1 MIKSGQAYH
10 AAITGDA
17 RRVLLRAVIDII
29 SPDIVFQAG
38 GTSGQIPWSNLE
50 QIHDKVFDNP
60 TKYATLER
68 DRWALDGTWDLLPD
82 DPTQTVGQMG
92 YIGNVLSGADG
103 TFATPPWVELRF
115 SGVSVLQACSV
126 YFPGNA
132 YDGVPEDFTVEVKQ
146 GGTAYHTQTY
156 TGNTASSVS
165 LEGFTVNNPDALR
178 VTVTKWSRPSRRMR
192 VVEIVPGVYENW
204 DGGMIAEF
212 SVKQQ
217 GNVAATALPYG
228 TCTLKIDNLS
238 RRFEPR
244 SKNGIF
250 QSIEERQG
258 IDVSLGVR
266 LADGTDEY
274 KRLGIFYQYSGGWKT
289 GDNGLTMQWTL
300 VDIIGLLA
308 NREFLAPATLPTT
321 LGGWIGALAAQLGVN
336 FKSRWHVDPNYTA
349 LPVTVRVAEDLQGKK
364 CGDILR
370 WVCQATGT
378 WPRSDAST
386 GDLTAEPLWSEGNK
400 VTLDNLNSYPTMKAN
415 GDVAALIFT
424 LNDGADTKYI
434 VSGNA
439 TSSSETVSID
449 NPFIKTEAQALA
461 AARLIL
467 STYGGNVLDLTGRGD
482 PSSEIGD
489 VETVWL
495 DESQATTARLTMQ
508 TFQFSGGVMQGC
520 QSQLLQAD
528 GSFLFTERTVITQ
541 PGTWK
546 APAGKRKLYIICV
559 GHGGDGTP
567 GTNGTWDEAG
577 ADGVDGSGGL
587 VWAGTIN
594 INEQQAFAVTIGQ
607 ETTFG
612 VYSSANGK
620 RYDNGY
626 TDVRSGSSYGRSGV
640 KAPKPGSG
648 DGGIRGIGGVK
659 GNKHKETT
667 RERVTDENGNQYW
680 EYVEVTVIDNYPG
693 KASPPSTGVPGCV
706 VVYWDK

>member
-10 AAITGDA
+10 AAITRDA

-29 SPDIVFQAG
+29 SPDIVFGAG
-38 GTSGQIPWSNLE
+38 ETSGQIPWSKPE
-50 QIHDKVFDNP
+50 QLHDKVFGNP
-60 TKYATLER
+60 AKYATLER

-82 DPTQTVGQMG
+82 DPTQTAGQMG
-92 YIGNVLSGADG
+92 YIGSVLSGADG
-103 TFATPPWVELRF
+103 TFSTPPWVELQF
-115 SGVSVLQACSV
+115 SSVSVLQACSV
-126 YFPGNA
+126 YFPGND
-132 YDGVPEDFTVEVKQ
+132 YDGLPEDFTVEVKQ
-146 GGTAYHTQTY
+146 GGTAYHTRTY

-165 LEGFTVNNPDALR
+165 LEGFTVNNPDAIR

-192 VVEIVPGVYENW
+192 VVEIVPGVYEEW

-212 SVKQQ
+212 NVKQQ
-217 GNVAATALPYG
+217 GNIAATALPYG

-289 GDNGLTMQWTL
+289 GDNGLTMQWNL

-336 FKSRWHVDPNYTA
+336 FQDRWHVDPNYTA
-349 LPVTVRVAEDLQGKK
+349 LPVTVRTADDLQGKS

-378 WPRSDAST
+378 WPRADAST

-400 VTLDNLNSYPTMKAN
+400 VTLDNLNGYPVMKAN

-424 LNDGADTKYI
+424 LNNGSGTKYI

-449 NPFIKTEAQALA
+449 NPFIKTQAQALA

-467 STYGGNVLDLTGRGD
+467 STYGGNVLALTGRGD

-508 TFQFSGGVMQGC
+508 TFQFSDGVMQGC

-528 GSFLFTERTVITQ
+528 GSFLYQGREVITT

-546 APAGKRKLYIICV
+546 APAGKNSLRVILV
-559 GHGGDGTP
+559 GKGGDGTR
-567 GTNGTWDEAG
+567 GQDGTWDAAG
-577 ADGVDGSGGL
+577 ADGVDGLGGL

-594 INEQQAFAVTIGQ
+594 INDGQ
-607 ETTFG
+607 EFPVTFGEDTTFG
-612 VYSSANGK
+612 AYSSANGK
-620 RYDNGY
+620 RYENGY
-626 TDVRSGSSYGRSGV
+626 TDVASGDSFARTGV
-640 KAPKPGSG
+640 AKPRAGTG
-648 DGGIRGIGGVK
+648 DGGAKGTGGTQGRRKKVKWTDESGASHSYWKIYSYPGIGADGAM
-659 GNKHKETT
+659 G
-667 RERVTDENGNQYW
+667 
-680 EYVEVTVIDNYPG
+680 
-693 KASPPSTGVPGCV
+693 ASGCA
-706 VVYWDK
+706 VVYYDK

>member
-29 SPDIVFQAG
+29 SPDIVFGAG
-38 GTSGQIPWSNLE
+38 ETSGQIPWSKPE
-50 QIHDKVFDNP
+50 QLHDKVFDNP

-103 TFATPPWVELRF
+103 TFSTPPWVELQF

-126 YFPGNA
+126 YFPGND
-132 YDGVPEDFTVEVKQ
+132 YDGLPEDFTVEVKQ
-146 GGTAYHTQTY
+146 GGTAYHTRTY

-165 LEGFTVNNPDALR
+165 LEGFTVNNPDAIR
-178 VTVTKWSRPSRRMR
+178 VTVTKWSRPGRRMR
-192 VVEIVPGVYENW
+192 VVEIVPGVYEGW

-212 SVKQQ
+212 NVKQQ
-217 GNVAATALPYG
+217 GNIAATALPYG

-244 SKNGIF
+244 SKNGLF

-289 GDNGLTMQWTL
+289 GDNGLTMQWNL

-308 NREFLAPATLPTT
+308 NREFLAPSTLPTT

-336 FKSRWHVDPNYTA
+336 FQDRWHVDPNYTA
-349 LPVTVRVAEDLQGKK
+349 LPVTVRTANDIQGKK

-378 WPRSDAST
+378 WPRADAST
-386 GDLTAEPLWSEGNK
+386 GDLTAEPLWSEGNR

-424 LNDGADTKYI
+424 LNNGTGTKYI

-528 GSFLFTERTVITQ
+528 GSFLYQGREVITT

-546 APAGKRKLYIICV
+546 APAGKKSLRVILV
-559 GHGGDGTP
+559 GKGGNGTGGTDGTWEYAGND
-567 GTNGTWDEAG
+567 GT
-577 ADGVDGSGGL
+577 DGLGGL
-587 VWAGTIN
+587 VWTGTIN
-594 INEQQAFAVTIGQ
+594 INDHQAFEVSLGEHTV
-607 ETTFG
+607 FG
-612 VYSSANGK
+612 AYSSANGK
-620 RYDNGY
+620 QYENGY
-626 TDVRSGSSYGRSGV
+626 TDVASGDSFARTGV
-640 KAPKPGSG
+640 KYPRPGTG
-648 DGGIRGIGGVK
+648 DGGAKGLGGVK
-659 GNKHKETT
+659 GE
-667 RERVTDENGNQYW
+667 REKIKWKDESGASHSYW
-680 EYVEVTVIDNYPG
+680 KVYQEPG
-693 KASPPSTGVPGCV
+693 PGQAGTPGALGCV
-706 VVYWDK
+706 VIYYDK

>member
-17 RRVLLRAVIDII
+17 RRVLLRVVIDII
-29 SPDIVFQAG
+29 SPDIVFGAG
-38 GTSGQIPWSNLE
+38 DTSGQIPWSKPE
-50 QIHDKVFDNP
+50 QLHDKVFGNP
-60 TKYATLER
+60 AKYATLER

-82 DPTQTVGQMG
+82 DPAQTVGQMS
-92 YIGNVLSGADG
+92 YIGSVLSGADG
-103 TFATPPWVELRF
+103 TFSAPPWVELQF

-126 YFPGNA
+126 YFPDND
-132 YDGVPEDFTVEVKQ
+132 YDGLPEDFTVEIKQ
-146 GGTAYHTQTY
+146 GGTAYHTRTY
-156 TGNTASSVS
+156 TGNTASFVS
-165 LEGFTVNNPDALR
+165 LEGFTVNNPDAIR
-178 VTVTKWSRPSRRMR
+178 VTVTKWSRPGRRMR
-192 VVEIVPGVYENW
+192 VVEIVPGVYEAW

-212 SVKQQ
+212 NVKQQ
-217 GNVAATALPYG
+217 GNIAATALPYG

-244 SKNGIF
+244 SKNGLF

-289 GDNGLTMQWTL
+289 GDNGLTMQWNL

-336 FKSRWHVDPNYTA
+336 FKDRWHVDPNYTA
-349 LPVTVRVAEDLQGKK
+349 LPVTVRTAEDVQGKK

-378 WPRSDAST
+378 WPRADAST
-386 GDLTAEPLWSEGNK
+386 GDLTAEPLWSEGNR

-424 LNDGADTKYI
+424 LNDGTGTKYI

-528 GSFLFTERTVITQ
+528 GSFLYQGREVITT

-546 APAGKRKLYIICV
+546 APAGKKSLRVILV
-559 GHGGDGTP
+559 GKGGNGTGGTDGTWEYAGND
-567 GTNGTWDEAG
+567 GT
-577 ADGVDGSGGL
+577 DGLGGL
-587 VWAGTIN
+587 VWTGTIN
-594 INEQQAFAVTIGQ
+594 INDHQAFEVSLGEHTV
-607 ETTFG
+607 FG
-612 VYSSANGK
+612 AYSSANGK
-620 RYDNGY
+620 QYENGY
-626 TDVRSGSSYGRSGV
+626 TDVASGDSFARTGV
-640 KAPKPGSG
+640 KYPRPGTG
-648 DGGIRGIGGVK
+648 DGGAKGLGGVK
-659 GNKHKETT
+659 GE
-667 RERVTDENGNQYW
+667 REKIKWKDESGASHSYW
-680 EYVEVTVIDNYPG
+680 KVYQEPG
-693 KASPPSTGVPGCV
+693 PGQAGTPGALGCV
-706 VVYWDK
+706 VIYYDK

>member
-29 SPDIVFQAG
+29 SPDIVFSAG
-38 GTSGQIPWSNLE
+38 ETSGQIPWSKLE
-50 QIHDKVFDNP
+50 QLHDKVFGNP

-82 DPTQTVGQMG
+82 DPAQTVGQMS
-92 YIGNVLSGADG
+92 YIGNVLSGTDG
-103 TFATPPWVELRF
+103 TFATPPWVELQF

-126 YFPGNA
+126 YFPGND
-132 YDGVPEDFTVEVKQ
+132 YDGLPEDFTVEVKQ
-146 GGTAYHTQTY
+146 GGTAYHTRTY

-165 LEGFTVNNPDALR
+165 LEGFTVNNPDAIR
-178 VTVTKWSRPSRRMR
+178 VSVTKWSRPGRRMR
-192 VVEIVPGVYENW
+192 VVEIVPGVYEGW

-212 SVKQQ
+212 NVKQQ
-217 GNVAATALPYG
+217 GNIAATALPYG

-244 SKNGIF
+244 SKNGLF

-289 GDNGLTMQWTL
+289 GDNSLTMQWNL

-336 FKSRWHVDPNYTA
+336 FKDRWHVDPNYTA
-349 LPVTVRVAEDLQGKK
+349 LPVTVRTAEDVQGKK

-378 WPRSDAST
+378 WPRADAST
-386 GDLTAEPLWSEGNK
+386 GDLTAEPLWSDGNR

-415 GDVAALIFT
+415 GDVAALIFA
-424 LNDGADTKYI
+424 LNDGAGTKYI

-449 NPFIKTEAQALA
+449 NPFIKTQAQALA
-461 AARLIL
+461 AAKNIL
-467 STYGGNVLDLTGRGD
+467 ATYGGNVLDLTGRGD

-528 GSFLFTERTVITQ
+528 GSFLYQGREVITT

-546 APAGKRKLYIICV
+546 APAGKKSLRVILV
-559 GHGGDGTP
+559 GKGGNGTGGTDGTWEYAGND
-567 GTNGTWDEAG
+567 GT
-577 ADGVDGSGGL
+577 DGLGGL
-587 VWAGTIN
+587 VWTGTIN
-594 INEQQAFAVTIGQ
+594 INDHQAFEVSLGEHTV
-607 ETTFG
+607 FG
-612 VYSSANGK
+612 AYSSANGK
-620 RYDNGY
+620 QYENGY
-626 TDVRSGSSYGRSGV
+626 TDVASGDSFARTGV
-640 KAPKPGSG
+640 KYPRPGTG
-648 DGGIRGIGGVK
+648 DGGAKGLGGVK
-659 GNKHKETT
+659 GE
-667 RERVTDENGNQYW
+667 REKIKWKDESGASHSYW
-680 EYVEVTVIDNYPG
+680 KVYQEPG
-693 KASPPSTGVPGCV
+693 PGQAGTPGALGCV
-706 VVYWDK
+706 VIYYDK

>member
-29 SPDIVFQAG
+29 SPDIVFGAG
-38 GTSGQIPWSNLE
+38 ETSGQIPWSKPE
-50 QIHDKVFDNP
+50 QLHDKVFDNP

-103 TFATPPWVELRF
+103 TFSTPPWVELQF

-126 YFPGNA
+126 YFPGND
-132 YDGVPEDFTVEVKQ
+132 YDGLPEDFTVEIKQ
-146 GGTAYHTQTY
+146 GGTAYHTRTY
-156 TGNTASSVS
+156 TGNTAPSVS
-165 LEGFTVNNPDALR
+165 LEGFTVNNPDAIR

-192 VVEIVPGVYENW
+192 VVEIVPGVYEGW

-212 SVKQQ
+212 TVKQQ
-217 GNVAATALPYG
+217 SNIAATALPYG

-244 SKNGIF
+244 SKNGLF

-258 IDVSLGVR
+258 IDISLGVR

-289 GDNGLTMQWTL
+289 GDNGLTMQWNL

-308 NREFLAPATLPTT
+308 NREFLAPSTLPTT

-336 FKSRWHVDPNYTA
+336 FQDRWHVDPNYTA
-349 LPVTVRVAEDLQGKK
+349 LPVTVRTADDLQGKK
-364 CGDILR
+364 CGDVLR

-378 WPRSDAST
+378 WPRADAST

-400 VTLDNLNSYPTMKAN
+400 VTLDNLNGYPVMKAN

-424 LNDGADTKYI
+424 LNDGSGTKYI

-449 NPFIKTEAQALA
+449 NPFIKTQAQALA

-467 STYGGNVLDLTGRGD
+467 ATYGGNVLDLTGRGD

-508 TFQFSGGVMQGC
+508 TFQFSNGVMQGC

-528 GSFLFTERTVITQ
+528 GSFLYQGREVITT

-546 APAGKRKLYIICV
+546 APAGKKSLRVILV
-559 GHGGDGTP
+559 GKGGDGTR
-567 GTNGTWDEAG
+567 GADGTWNAAG
-577 ADGVDGSGGL
+577 ADGVDGLGGL
-587 VWAGTIN
+587 VWTGTIN
-594 INEQQAFAVTIGQ
+594 INDHQAFEVSLGEHTV
-607 ETTFG
+607 FG
-612 VYSSANGK
+612 AYSSANGK
-620 RYDNGY
+620 QYENGY
-626 TDVRSGSSYGRSGV
+626 TDVASGDSFARTGV
-640 KAPKPGSG
+640 KYPRPGTG
-648 DGGIRGIGGVK
+648 DGGAKGLGGVK
-659 GNKHKETT
+659 GE
-667 RERVTDENGNQYW
+667 REKIKWKDESGASHSYW
-680 EYVEVTVIDNYPG
+680 KVYQEPG
-693 KASPPSTGVPGCV
+693 PGQAGTPGALGCV
-706 VVYWDK
+706 VIYYDK

>member
-29 SPDIVFQAG
+29 SPDIVFGAG
-38 GTSGQIPWSNLE
+38 ETSGQIPWSKME
-50 QIHDKVFDNP
+50 QLHDKVFGNP

-68 DRWALDGTWDLLPD
+68 NRWALDGTWDLLPD
-82 DPTQTVGQMG
+82 DPTQAVGQMG

-103 TFATPPWVELRF
+103 TFSTPPWVELQF

-126 YFPGNA
+126 YFPGND
-132 YDGVPEDFTVEVKQ
+132 YDGLPEDFTVEVKQ
-146 GGTAYHTQTY
+146 GGTAYHTRTY

-165 LEGFTVNNPDALR
+165 LEGFTVNNPDAIR
-178 VTVTKWSRPSRRMR
+178 VTVAKWSRPSRRMR
-192 VVEIVPGVYENW
+192 VVEIVPGVYEGW

-212 SVKQQ
+212 NVKQQ
-217 GNVAATALPYG
+217 GNIAATALPYG

-244 SKNGIF
+244 SKNGLF

-289 GDNGLTMQWTL
+289 GDNGLTMQWNL

-308 NREFLAPATLPTT
+308 NREFLAPSTLPTT
-321 LGGWIGALAAQLGVN
+321 LGGWIGALTAQLGVN
-336 FKSRWHVDPNYTA
+336 FQDRWHVDPNYTA
-349 LPVTVRVAEDLQGKK
+349 LPVTVRTAEDVQGKK
-364 CGDILR
+364 CGDVLR

-378 WPRSDAST
+378 WPRADAAT
-386 GDLTAEPLWSEGNK
+386 GYLTAEPLWSEGNK

-424 LNDGADTKYI
+424 LNDGAGTKYI

-449 NPFIKTEAQALA
+449 NPFIKVQAQALA

-467 STYGGNVLDLTGRGD
+467 ATYGGNVLDLTGRGD

-508 TFQFSGGVMQGC
+508 TFQFSNGVMQGC

-528 GSFLFTERTVITQ
+528 GSFLYQGREIITT

-546 APAGKRKLYIICV
+546 APAGKKSLRVILV
-559 GHGGDGTP
+559 GKGGDGTR
-567 GTNGTWDEAG
+567 GQDGTWDAAG
-577 ADGVDGSGGL
+577 ADGVDGLGGL

-594 INEQQAFAVTIGQ
+594 INDGQ
-607 ETTFG
+607 EFPVAFGENTTFG
-612 VYSSANGK
+612 AYSSANGK
-620 RYDNGY
+620 RYENGY
-626 TDVRSGSSYGRSGV
+626 TDVASGDSFARTGV
-640 KAPKPGSG
+640 AKPRAGTG
-648 DGGIRGIGGVK
+648 DGGAGGK
-659 GNKHKETT
+659 GGEQGRRQKITWE
-667 RERVTDENGNQYW
+667 DEGGFSHSFWKIYS
-680 EYVEVTVIDNYPG
+680 YPG
-693 KASPPSTGVPGCV
+693 AGADGAMGVSGCA
-706 VVYWDK
+706 VVYYDK

>member
-1 MIKSGQAYH
+1 MIESSQAYK
-10 AAITGDA
+10 AAITGDT
-17 RRVLLRAVIDII
+17 RRMVLRALINII
-29 SPDIVFQAG
+29 SPDIVFGAG
-38 GTSGQIPWSNLE
+38 DTSGQIAWSQLA
-50 QIHDKVFDNP
+50 QLYDKVFGVP
-60 TKYATLER
+60 KKYATLER
-68 DRWALDGTWDLLPD
+68 NRWSLDGTWDIFPD
-82 DPTQTVGQMG
+82 DPADTAGQVG
-92 YIGNVLSGADG
+92 YVGNVLSGEDG
-103 TFATPPWVELRF
+103 TFETPPWVELQF
-115 SGVSVLQACSV
+115 SNVSVLQACSV
-126 YFPGNA
+126 YFPDDA

-146 GGTAYHTQTY
+146 GGTAYYTKTY
-156 TGNTASSVS
+156 TDNTAASVA
-165 LEGFTVNNPDALR
+165 LEGFTVNNPDAIR
-178 VTVTKWSRPSRRMR
+178 VTVTKWSRPGRRMR
-192 VVEIVPGVYENW
+192 VIEIVPGVYEAW
-204 DGGMIAEF
+204 DSGMLAEF

-217 GNVAATALPYG
+217 GNVACTALPYG

-274 KRLGIFYQYSGGWKT
+274 KRLGIYYQYSGGWRT
-289 GDNGLTMQWTL
+289 GDNGLTMQWDL

-336 FKSRWHVDPNYTA
+336 FKNRWHVDPNYTA

-370 WVCQATGT
+370 WVCMATGT
-378 WPRSDAST
+378 WPRADAET

-400 VTLDNLNSYPTMKAN
+400 VTLDNLNGYPVMKAN

-424 LNDGADTKYI
+424 LNDGTGTKYI

-449 NPFIKTEAQALA
+449 NPFIKTQAQALA

-508 TFQFSGGVMQGC
+508 TFSISDGVLQGC

-528 GSFLFTERTVITQ
+528 GSFLYEGREVITS
-541 PGTWK
+541 PGTWT
-546 APAGKRKLYIICV
+546 APAGKKSLRVILV
-559 GHGGDGTP
+559 GKGGDGTD
-567 GTNGTWDEAG
+567 GTDGTWSAAG
-577 ADGVDGSGGL
+577 ADGEDGLGAL
-587 VWAGTIN
+587 VWAGTIS
-594 INEQQAFAVTIGQ
+594 INDQQSFTVS
-607 ETTFG
+607 FG
-612 VYSSANGK
+612 EDTVFGAYSSANGK
-620 RYDNGY
+620 RYGNGY
-626 TDVRSGSSYGRSGV
+626 TDVASGDSFARTGVAKPRAGTGDGGAKGTGGVQGRRHREKSYDLDGNPVGSYW
-640 KAPKPGSG
+640 KIDSYPGSG
-648 DGGIRGIGGVK
+648 TDGAFG
-659 GNKHKETT
+659 
-667 RERVTDENGNQYW
+667 
-680 EYVEVTVIDNYPG
+680 
-693 KASPPSTGVPGCV
+693 ALGCV
-706 VVYWDK
+706 VIYWDKEDA

>member
-68 DRWALDGTWDLLPD
+68 DRWVLDGTWDLLPD
-82 DPTQTVGQMG
+82 DPAQAVGQMG

-103 TFATPPWVELRF
+103 TFATTPWVELRF

-146 GGTAYHTQTY
+146 GGTAYHTRTY

-165 LEGFTVNNPDALR
+165 LEGFTVNNPDAIR

-192 VVEIVPGVYENW
+192 VVEIVPGVYETW

-336 FKSRWHVDPNYTA
+336 FKDRWHVDPNYTA

-378 WPRSDAST
+378 WPRADAST

-400 VTLDNLNSYPTMKAN
+400 VTLDNLNGYPVMKAN

-424 LNDGADTKYI
+424 LNDGSGTKYI

-439 TSSSETVSID
+439 TSSSETISID

-508 TFQFSGGVMQGC
+508 TFQFSDGVMQGC

-577 ADGVDGSGGL
+577 EDGINGSGGL

-659 GNKHKETT
+659 GNKHTETT
-667 RERVTDENGNQYW
+667 RERVTDENGNQHW

>member
-17 RRVLLRAVIDII
+17 RRVLLRTVIDII
-29 SPDIVFQAG
+29 SPDIVFSAG
-38 GTSGQIPWSNLE
+38 ETSGQIPWSKLE
-50 QIHDKVFDNP
+50 QLHDKVFGNP

-82 DPTQTVGQMG
+82 DPAQTVGQMS
-92 YIGNVLSGADG
+92 YIGNVLSGTDG
-103 TFATPPWVELRF
+103 TFATPPWVELQF

-126 YFPGNA
+126 YFPGND
-132 YDGVPEDFTVEVKQ
+132 YDGLPEDFTVEVKQ
-146 GGTAYHTQTY
+146 GGTAYHTRTY

-165 LEGFTVNNPDALR
+165 LEGFTVNNPDAIR
-178 VTVTKWSRPSRRMR
+178 VSVTKWSRPGRRMR
-192 VVEIVPGVYENW
+192 VVEIVPGVYEGW

-212 SVKQQ
+212 NVKQQ
-217 GNVAATALPYG
+217 GNIAATALPYG

-244 SKNGIF
+244 SKNGLF

-289 GDNGLTMQWTL
+289 GDNGLTMQWNL

-336 FKSRWHVDPNYTA
+336 FKDRWHVDPNYTA
-349 LPVTVRVAEDLQGKK
+349 LPVTVRTAEDVQGKK

-378 WPRSDAST
+378 WPRADAST
-386 GDLTAEPLWSEGNK
+386 GDLTAEPLWSEGNR

-424 LNDGADTKYI
+424 LNDGTGTKYI

-528 GSFLFTERTVITQ
+528 GSFLYQGREVITT

-546 APAGKRKLYIICV
+546 APAGKKSLRVILV
-559 GHGGDGTP
+559 GKGGNGTGGTDGTWEYAGND
-567 GTNGTWDEAG
+567 GT
-577 ADGVDGSGGL
+577 DGLGGL
-587 VWAGTIN
+587 VWTGTIN
-594 INEQQAFAVTIGQ
+594 INDHQAFEVSLGEHTV
-607 ETTFG
+607 FG
-612 VYSSANGK
+612 AYSSANGK
-620 RYDNGY
+620 QYENGY
-626 TDVRSGSSYGRSGV
+626 TDVASGDSFARTGV
-640 KAPKPGSG
+640 KYPRPGTG
-648 DGGIRGIGGVK
+648 DGGAKGLGGVK
-659 GNKHKETT
+659 GE
-667 RERVTDENGNQYW
+667 REKIKWKDESGASHSYW
-680 EYVEVTVIDNYPG
+680 KVYQEPG
-693 KASPPSTGVPGCV
+693 PGQAGTPGALGCV
-706 VVYWDK
+706 VIYYDK

>member
-17 RRVLLRAVIDII
+17 RRVLLRTVIDII
-29 SPDIVFQAG
+29 SPDIVFSAG
-38 GTSGQIPWSNLE
+38 ETSGQIPWSKLE
-50 QIHDKVFDNP
+50 QLHDKVFGNP

-82 DPTQTVGQMG
+82 DPAQTVGQMS
-92 YIGNVLSGADG
+92 YIGNVLSGTDG
-103 TFATPPWVELRF
+103 TFATPPWVELQF

-126 YFPGNA
+126 YFPGND
-132 YDGVPEDFTVEVKQ
+132 YDGLPEDFTVEVKQ
-146 GGTAYHTQTY
+146 GGTAYHTRTY

-165 LEGFTVNNPDALR
+165 LEGFTVNNPDAIR
-178 VTVTKWSRPSRRMR
+178 VSVTKWSRPGRRMR
-192 VVEIVPGVYENW
+192 VVEIVPGVYEGW

-212 SVKQQ
+212 NVKQQ
-217 GNVAATALPYG
+217 GNIAATALPYG

-244 SKNGIF
+244 SKNGLF

-258 IDVSLGVR
+258 IDVSLGAR

-289 GDNGLTMQWTL
+289 GDNGLTMQWNL

-336 FKSRWHVDPNYTA
+336 FKDRWHVDPNYTA
-349 LPVTVRVAEDLQGKK
+349 LPVTVRTAEDVQGKK

-378 WPRSDAST
+378 WPRADAST
-386 GDLTAEPLWSEGNK
+386 GDLTAEPLWSEGNR

-424 LNDGADTKYI
+424 LNDGTGTKYI

-528 GSFLFTERTVITQ
+528 GSFLYQGREVITT

-546 APAGKRKLYIICV
+546 APAGKKSLRVILV
-559 GHGGDGTP
+559 GKGGNGTGGTDGTWEYAGND
-567 GTNGTWDEAG
+567 GT
-577 ADGVDGSGGL
+577 DGLGGL
-587 VWAGTIN
+587 VWTGTIN
-594 INEQQAFAVTIGQ
+594 INDHQAFEVSLGEHTV
-607 ETTFG
+607 FG
-612 VYSSANGK
+612 AYSSANGK
-620 RYDNGY
+620 QYENGY
-626 TDVRSGSSYGRSGV
+626 TDVASGDSFARTGV
-640 KAPKPGSG
+640 KYPRPGTG
-648 DGGIRGIGGVK
+648 DGGAKGLGGVK
-659 GNKHKETT
+659 GE
-667 RERVTDENGNQYW
+667 REKIKWKDESGASHSYW
-680 EYVEVTVIDNYPG
+680 KVYQEPG
-693 KASPPSTGVPGCV
+693 PGQAGTPGALGCV
-706 VVYWDK
+706 VIYYDK

>member
-29 SPDIVFQAG
+29 SPDIVFGAG
-38 GTSGQIPWSNLE
+38 ETSGQIPWSTLE
-50 QIHDKVFDNP
+50 QIHDKVFGNP

-92 YIGNVLSGADG
+92 YIGNVLSGEDG

-146 GGTAYHTQTY
+146 GGTAYHTRTY

-165 LEGFTVNNPDALR
+165 LEGFTVNNPDAIR
-178 VTVTKWSRPSRRMR
+178 VTVAKWSRPSRRMR
-192 VVEIVPGVYENW
+192 VVEIVPGVYETW

-274 KRLGIFYQYSGGWKT
+274 KRLGIFYQFSGGWRT
-289 GDNGLTMQWTL
+289 GDNGLTMQWNL
-300 VDIIGLLA
+300 ADIIGLLA
-308 NREFLAPATLPTT
+308 NREFLAPSTLPTT

-336 FKSRWHVDPNYTA
+336 FKDRWHVDPDYTA
-349 LPVTVRVAEDLQGKK
+349 LPVTVRTAEDVQGKK

-378 WPRSDAST
+378 WPRADAST
-386 GDLTAEPLWSEGNK
+386 GELTAEPLWSEGNR

-449 NPFIKTEAQALA
+449 NPFIKTEVQALA

-528 GSFLFTERTVITQ
+528 GSFLYQGREVITSL
-541 PGTWK
+541 GTWK
-546 APAGKRKLYIICV
+546 APAGKKSLRVILV
-559 GHGGDGTP
+559 GKGGDGTR
-567 GTNGTWDEAG
+567 GQDGTWDAAG
-577 ADGVDGSGGL
+577 ADGVDGLGGL

-594 INEQQAFAVTIGQ
+594 INDGQ
-607 ETTFG
+607 EFPVAFGENTTFG
-612 VYSSANGK
+612 AYSSANGK
-620 RYDNGY
+620 RYENGY
-626 TDVRSGSSYGRSGV
+626 TDVASGDSFARTGV
-640 KAPKPGSG
+640 AKPRAGTG
-648 DGGIRGIGGVK
+648 DGGAKGTGGTQGRRHRETSYDLDGNPSGSYWEIDAYPGIGTNGKSGVL
-659 GNKHKETT
+659 
-667 RERVTDENGNQYW
+667 
-680 EYVEVTVIDNYPG
+680 
-693 KASPPSTGVPGCV
+693 GCV
-706 VVYWDK
+706 VVYWDKEDT

>member
-17 RRVLLRAVIDII
+17 RRVLLRVVIDII
-29 SPDIVFQAG
+29 SPDIVFGAG
-38 GTSGQIPWSNLE
+38 DTSGQIPWSKPE
-50 QIHDKVFDNP
+50 QLHDKVFGNP
-60 TKYATLER
+60 AKYATLER

-82 DPTQTVGQMG
+82 DPVQTVGQMS
-92 YIGNVLSGADG
+92 YIGSVLSGADG
-103 TFATPPWVELRF
+103 TFSAPPWVELQF

-126 YFPGNA
+126 YFPDND
-132 YDGVPEDFTVEVKQ
+132 YDGLPEDFTVEIKQ
-146 GGTAYHTQTY
+146 GGTAYHTRTY
-156 TGNTASSVS
+156 TGNTASFVS
-165 LEGFTVNNPDALR
+165 LEGFTVNNPDAIR
-178 VTVTKWSRPSRRMR
+178 VTVTKWSRPGRRMR
-192 VVEIVPGVYENW
+192 VVEIVPGVYEAW

-212 SVKQQ
+212 NVKQQ
-217 GNVAATALPYG
+217 GNIAATALPYG

-258 IDVSLGVR
+258 IDISLGVR

-289 GDNGLTMQWTL
+289 GDNGLTMQWNL

-336 FKSRWHVDPNYTA
+336 FQDRWHVDPNYTA
-349 LPVTVRVAEDLQGKK
+349 LPVTVRTADDLQGKS

-378 WPRSDAST
+378 WPRADAST

-400 VTLDNLNSYPTMKAN
+400 VTLDNLNGYPVMKAN

-424 LNDGADTKYI
+424 LNDGSDTKFI

-449 NPFIKTEAQALA
+449 NPFIKTQAQALA

-495 DESQATTARLTMQ
+495 DESSATTARLTMQ
-508 TFQFSGGVMQGC
+508 TFQFSNGVMQGC

-528 GSFLFTERTVITQ
+528 GSFLYQGREVITT

-546 APAGKRKLYIICV
+546 APAGKKSLRVILV
-559 GHGGDGTP
+559 GKGGDGTR
-567 GTNGTWDEAG
+567 GEDGSWHADG
-577 ADGVDGSGGL
+577 ADGVDGLGGL

-594 INEQQAFAVTIGQ
+594 INEGQ
-607 ETTFG
+607 EFPVAFGPDTTFG
-612 VYSSANGK
+612 AYSSANGK
-620 RYDNGY
+620 RYENGY
-626 TDVRSGSSYGRSGV
+626 TDVASGDSFARTGV
-640 KAPKPGSG
+640 AKPKAGTG
-648 DGGIRGIGGVK
+648 DGGAGGK
-659 GNKHKETT
+659 GGEQGRRQKITWE
-667 RERVTDENGNQYW
+667 DEGGFSHSYW
-680 EYVEVTVIDNYPG
+680 KIYSYPG
-693 KASPPSTGVPGCV
+693 VGADGAMGASGCA
-706 VVYWDK
+706 VVYYSK

>member
-29 SPDIVFQAG
+29 SPDIVFGAG
-38 GTSGQIPWSNLE
+38 ETSGQIPWSKPE
-50 QIHDKVFDNP
+50 QLHDKVFDNP

-103 TFATPPWVELRF
+103 TFSTPPWVELQF

-126 YFPGNA
+126 YFPGND
-132 YDGVPEDFTVEVKQ
+132 YDGLPEDFTVEVKQ
-146 GGTAYHTQTY
+146 GGTAYHTRTY

-165 LEGFTVNNPDALR
+165 LEGFTVNNPDAIR
-178 VTVTKWSRPSRRMR
+178 VTVTKWSRPGRRMR
-192 VVEIVPGVYENW
+192 VVEIVPGVYEGW

-212 SVKQQ
+212 NVKQQ
-217 GNVAATALPYG
+217 GNIAATALPYG

-244 SKNGIF
+244 SKNGLF

-289 GDNGLTMQWTL
+289 GDNGLTMQWNL

-308 NREFLAPATLPTT
+308 NREFLAPSTLPTT

-336 FKSRWHVDPNYTA
+336 FQDRWHVDPNYTA
-349 LPVTVRVAEDLQGKK
+349 LPVTVRTAEDVQGKK
-364 CGDILR
+364 CGDVLR

-378 WPRSDAST
+378 WPRADAST
-386 GDLTAEPLWSEGNK
+386 GDLTTEPLWSEGNK
-400 VTLDNLNSYPTMKAN
+400 VTLDNLNSYPVMKAN

-424 LNDGADTKYI
+424 LNDGAGTKYI
-434 VSGNA
+434 VFGNA

-449 NPFIKTEAQALA
+449 NPFIKSQAQALA

-467 STYGGNVLDLTGRGD
+467 ATYGGNVLDLTGRGD

-508 TFQFSGGVMQGC
+508 TFQFSNGVMQGC

-528 GSFLFTERTVITQ
+528 GSFLYQGREVITT

-546 APAGKRKLYIICV
+546 APAGKRSLRVIVV
-559 GHGGDGTP
+559 GKGG
-567 GTNGTWDEAG
+567 NGTKGADGNFENAG
-577 ADGVDGSGGL
+577 ADGVDGLGGR

-594 INEQQAFAVTIGQ
+594 INEGQAFPVTFG
-607 ETTFG
+607 EDTTFG
-612 VYSSANGK
+612 AYSSANGK

-626 TDVRSGSSYGRSGV
+626 TDVASGDSFARTGV
-640 KAPKPGSG
+640 AKPVPGTG
-648 DGGIRGIGGVK
+648 DGGAGGK
-659 GNKHKETT
+659 GGTKGQGHYETSYNSQGNP
-667 RERVTDENGNQYW
+667 NGTYW
-680 EYVEVTVIDNYPG
+680 AVDVPPG
-693 KASPPSTGVPGCV
+693 KGTSGALGVLGCV
-706 VVYWDK
+706 VVYWDKEGT

>member
-1 MIKSGQAYH
+1 MIKSGEAYR

-29 SPDIVFQAG
+29 SPDIVFGAG
-38 GTSGQIPWSNLE
+38 ETSGQIPWSKLE
-50 QIHDKVFDNP
+50 QLHDKVFGNP

-103 TFATPPWVELRF
+103 TFATPPWMELQF

-126 YFPGNA
+126 YFPDND
-132 YDGVPEDFTVEVKQ
+132 YDGLPEDFTVEVKQ
-146 GGTAYHTQTY
+146 GGTAYHTRTY
-156 TGNTASSVS
+156 TGNTAASVA
-165 LEGFTVNNPDALR
+165 LEGFTVHDPDAIR

-192 VVEIVPGVYENW
+192 VVEIVPGVYEEW

-217 GNVAATALPYG
+217 GNIAATALPYG

-244 SKNGIF
+244 SKNGLF

-258 IDVSLGVR
+258 IDISLGVR

-274 KRLGIFYQYSGGWKT
+274 KRLGIFYQYSGGWRT
-289 GDNGLTMQWTL
+289 GDNGLTMQWNL

-308 NREFLAPATLPTT
+308 NREFLTPSTLPTT

-336 FKSRWHVDPNYTA
+336 FKDRWHVDPDYTA
-349 LPVTVRVAEDLQGKK
+349 LPVTVRTAEDVQGKK
-364 CGDILR
+364 CGDIFR

-378 WPRSDAST
+378 WPRADAST
-386 GDLTAEPLWSEGNK
+386 GDLTAEPLWSEGNR

-424 LNDGADTKYI
+424 INDGADTKYI

-508 TFQFSGGVMQGC
+508 TFQFSDGVMQGC

-528 GSFLFTERTVITQ
+528 GSFLYQGREVITT

-546 APAGKRKLYIICV
+546 APAGKKSLRVVLV
-559 GHGGDGTP
+559 GKGGDGTK
-567 GTNGTWDEAG
+567 GADGNFENAG
-577 ADGVDGSGGL
+577 ADGVDGLGGL

-594 INEQQAFAVTIGQ
+594 INEGQ
-607 ETTFG
+607 EFPVAFGEDTTFG
-612 VYSSANGK
+612 AYSSANGK

-626 TDVRSGSSYGRSGV
+626 TDVASGDSFGRTGV
-640 KAPKPGSG
+640 AKPVPGTG
-648 DGGIRGIGGVK
+648 DGGAGGK
-659 GNKHKETT
+659 GGTKGQGHYETSYNSQGNP
-667 RERVTDENGNQYW
+667 NGTYW
-680 EYVEVTVIDNYPG
+680 AVDVPPG
-693 KASPPSTGVPGCV
+693 KGANGAKGVFGCV
-706 VVYWDK
+706 VVYWDKEGA

>member
-1 MIKSGQAYH
+1 MIKSGEAYR

-29 SPDIVFQAG
+29 SPDIVFGAG
-38 GTSGQIPWSNLE
+38 ETSGQIPWSKLE
-50 QIHDKVFDNP
+50 QLHDKVFGNP

-103 TFATPPWVELRF
+103 TFATPPWMELQF

-126 YFPGNA
+126 YFPDND
-132 YDGVPEDFTVEVKQ
+132 YDGLPEDFTVEVKQ
-146 GGTAYHTQTY
+146 GGTAYHTRTY
-156 TGNTASSVS
+156 TGNTAASVA
-165 LEGFTVNNPDALR
+165 LEGFTVHDPDAIR

-192 VVEIVPGVYENW
+192 VVEIVPGVYEKW

-217 GNVAATALPYG
+217 GNIAATALPYG

-244 SKNGIF
+244 SKNGLF

-258 IDVSLGVR
+258 IDISLGVR

-274 KRLGIFYQYSGGWKT
+274 KRLGIFYQYSGGWRT
-289 GDNGLTMQWTL
+289 GDNGLTMQWNL

-308 NREFLAPATLPTT
+308 NREFLTPSTLPTT

-336 FKSRWHVDPNYTA
+336 FKDRWHVDPDYTA
-349 LPVTVRVAEDLQGKK
+349 LPVTVRTAEDVQGKK
-364 CGDILR
+364 CGDIFR

-378 WPRSDAST
+378 WPRADAST
-386 GDLTAEPLWSEGNK
+386 GDLTAEPLWSEGNR

-424 LNDGADTKYI
+424 INDGADTKYI

-508 TFQFSGGVMQGC
+508 TFQFSDGVMQGC

-528 GSFLFTERTVITQ
+528 GSFLYQGREVITT

-546 APAGKRKLYIICV
+546 APAGKKSLRVVLV
-559 GHGGDGTP
+559 GKGGDGTK
-567 GTNGTWDEAG
+567 GADGNFENAG
-577 ADGVDGSGGL
+577 ADGVDGLGGL

-594 INEQQAFAVTIGQ
+594 INEGQ
-607 ETTFG
+607 EFPVAFGEDTTFG
-612 VYSSANGK
+612 AYSSANGK

-626 TDVRSGSSYGRSGV
+626 TDVASGDSFGRTGV
-640 KAPKPGSG
+640 AKPVPGTG
-648 DGGIRGIGGVK
+648 DGGAGGK
-659 GNKHKETT
+659 GGTKGQGHYETSYNSQGNP
-667 RERVTDENGNQYW
+667 NGTYW
-680 EYVEVTVIDNYPG
+680 AVDVPPG
-693 KASPPSTGVPGCV
+693 KGANGAKGVFGCV
-706 VVYWDK
+706 VVYWDKEGA

>member
-29 SPDIVFQAG
+29 SPDIVFGAG
-38 GTSGQIPWSNLE
+38 ETSGQIPWSNLE
-50 QIHDKVFDNP
+50 QIHDKVFGNP

-92 YIGNVLSGADG
+92 YIGNVLSGEDG

-146 GGTAYHTQTY
+146 GGTAYHTRTY

-165 LEGFTVNNPDALR
+165 LEGFTVNNPDAIR
-178 VTVTKWSRPSRRMR
+178 VTVAKWSRPSRRMR
-192 VVEIVPGVYENW
+192 VVEIVPGVYETW

-274 KRLGIFYQYSGGWKT
+274 KRLGIFYQFSGGWRT
-289 GDNGLTMQWTL
+289 GDNGLTMQWNL
-300 VDIIGLLA
+300 ADIIGLLA
-308 NREFLAPATLPTT
+308 NREFLAPSTLPTT

-336 FKSRWHVDPNYTA
+336 FKDRWHVDPDYTA
-349 LPVTVRVAEDLQGKK
+349 LPVTVRTAEDVQGKK

-378 WPRSDAST
+378 WPRADAST

-400 VTLDNLNSYPTMKAN
+400 ITLDNLTGYPVMSANS
-415 GDVAALIFT
+415 DVAALIFT
-424 LNDGADTKYI
+424 LNDGSGTKYI

-449 NPFIKTEAQALA
+449 NPFIKTEAQALT

-508 TFQFSGGVMQGC
+508 TFQFSDGVMQGC

-528 GSFLFTERTVITQ
+528 GSFLYQGREVITS

-546 APAGKRKLYIICV
+546 APAGKKSLRVILV
-559 GHGGDGTP
+559 GKGGDGTR
-567 GTNGTWDEAG
+567 GQDGTWDAAG
-577 ADGVDGSGGL
+577 ADGVDGLGGL
-587 VWAGTIN
+587 VWAGTID
-594 INEQQAFAVTIGQ
+594 INDGQ
-607 ETTFG
+607 EFPVAFGENTTFG
-612 VYSSANGK
+612 AYSSANGK
-620 RYDNGY
+620 RYENGY
-626 TDVRSGSSYGRSGV
+626 TDVASGDSFARTGV
-640 KAPKPGSG
+640 AKPRAGTG
-648 DGGIRGIGGVK
+648 DGGAKGTGGTQGRRHRETSYDLDGNPSGSYWEIDAYPGIGTNGKSGVL
-659 GNKHKETT
+659 
-667 RERVTDENGNQYW
+667 
-680 EYVEVTVIDNYPG
+680 
-693 KASPPSTGVPGCV
+693 GCV
-706 VVYWDK
+706 VVYWDKEDT

>member
-1 MIKSGQAYH
+1 MIKSGEAYR

-29 SPDIVFQAG
+29 SPDIVFGAG
-38 GTSGQIPWSNLE
+38 ETSGQIPWSKLE
-50 QIHDKVFDNP
+50 QLHDKVFGNP

-103 TFATPPWVELRF
+103 TFATSPWMELQF

-126 YFPGNA
+126 YFPDND
-132 YDGVPEDFTVEVKQ
+132 YDGLPEDFTVEVKQ
-146 GGTAYHTQTY
+146 GGTAYHTRTY
-156 TGNTASSVS
+156 TGNTAASVA
-165 LEGFTVNNPDALR
+165 LEGFTVHDPDAIR

-192 VVEIVPGVYENW
+192 VVEIVPGVYEEW

-217 GNVAATALPYG
+217 GNIAATALPYG

-244 SKNGIF
+244 SKNGLF

-258 IDVSLGVR
+258 IDISLGVR

-274 KRLGIFYQYSGGWKT
+274 KRLGIFYQYSGGWRT
-289 GDNGLTMQWTL
+289 GDNGLTMQWNL

-308 NREFLAPATLPTT
+308 NREFLTPSTLPTT

-336 FKSRWHVDPNYTA
+336 FKDRWHVDPDYTA
-349 LPVTVRVAEDLQGKK
+349 LPVTVRTAEDVQGKK

-378 WPRSDAST
+378 WPRADAST
-386 GDLTAEPLWSEGNK
+386 GDLTAEPLWSEGNR

-424 LNDGADTKYI
+424 INDGADTKYI

-495 DESQATTARLTMQ
+495 DASQATTARLTMQ
-508 TFQFSGGVMQGC
+508 TFQFSDGVMQGC

-528 GSFLFTERTVITQ
+528 GSFLYQGREVITT

-546 APAGKRKLYIICV
+546 APAGKKSLRVILV
-559 GHGGDGTP
+559 GKGGDGTR
-567 GTNGTWDEAG
+567 GEDGSWHANG
-577 ADGVDGSGGL
+577 ADGVDGLGGL

-594 INEQQAFAVTIGQ
+594 INEGQ
-607 ETTFG
+607 EFPVAFGENTTFG
-612 VYSSANGK
+612 AYSSANGK
-620 RYDNGY
+620 RYENGY
-626 TDVRSGSSYGRSGV
+626 TDVASGDSFARTGV
-640 KAPKPGSG
+640 KSPRPGSG
-648 DGGIRGIGGVK
+648 DGGAKGIGGTQGRRHREK
-659 GNKHKETT
+659 GFDIH
-667 RERVTDENGNQYW
+667 GNPIGSYW
-680 EYVEVTVIDNYPG
+680 VIDVEPG
-693 KASPPSTGVPGCV
+693 SGIPGESGASGCV
-706 VVYWDK
+706 VVYWDKEDA

>member
-1 MIKSGQAYH
+1 MIKSGQAYR

-17 RRVLLRAVIDII
+17 RRILLLAVIDII
-29 SPDIVFQAG
+29 SPDIVFG
-38 GTSGQIPWSNLE
+38 VGETSGQILWSKLE
-50 QIHDKVFDNP
+50 QLHDKVFGNP

-82 DPTQTVGQMG
+82 DPAQTAGQMG

-103 TFATPPWVELRF
+103 TFSTPPWVELQF

-126 YFPGNA
+126 YFPDND
-132 YDGVPEDFTVEVKQ
+132 YDGLPEDFTVEIKQ
-146 GGTAYHTQTY
+146 GGTAYHTRTY

-165 LEGFTVNNPDALR
+165 LEGFTVNNPDAIR
-178 VTVTKWSRPSRRMR
+178 VTVTKWSRPGRRMR
-192 VVEIVPGVYENW
+192 VVEIVPGVYEAW

-212 SVKQQ
+212 NVKQQ
-217 GNVAATALPYG
+217 GNIAATALPYG

-244 SKNGIF
+244 SKNGLF

-274 KRLGIFYQYSGGWKT
+274 KRLGIFYQFSGGWRT
-289 GDNGLTMQWTL
+289 GDNGLTMQWDL
-300 VDIIGLLA
+300 ADIIGLLA

-336 FKSRWHVDPNYTA
+336 FKDRWHVDPDFTA
-349 LPVTVRVAEDLQGKK
+349 LPVTVRTAEDVQGKK

-378 WPRSDAST
+378 WPRADAST
-386 GDLTAEPLWSEGNK
+386 GDLTAEPLWSEGNR
-400 VTLDNLNSYPTMKAN
+400 VTLDNLNGYPVMKAN

-424 LNDGADTKYI
+424 LNDGAGTKYI

-528 GSFLFTERTVITQ
+528 GSFLYQGREIITT

-546 APAGKRKLYIICV
+546 APAGKKSLRVILV
-559 GHGGDGTP
+559 GKGGDGTR
-567 GTNGTWDEAG
+567 GQDGTWNAAG
-577 ADGVDGSGGL
+577 ADGVDGLGGL

-594 INEQQAFAVTIGQ
+594 INDGQ
-607 ETTFG
+607 EFPVAFGENTTFG
-612 VYSSANGK
+612 AYSSANGK
-620 RYDNGY
+620 RYENGY
-626 TDVRSGSSYGRSGV
+626 TDVASGDSFARTGV
-640 KAPKPGSG
+640 AKPRAGTG
-648 DGGIRGIGGVK
+648 DGGAGGK
-659 GNKHKETT
+659 GGEQGRRQKITWE
-667 RERVTDENGNQYW
+667 DEGGFSHSYW
-680 EYVEVTVIDNYPG
+680 KIYSYPG
-693 KASPPSTGVPGCV
+693 VGADGAMGSSGCA
-706 VVYWDK
+706 VVYYDK

>member
-17 RRVLLRAVIDII
+17 RRVLLRAGIDII
-29 SPDIVFQAG
+29 SPDIVFGAG
-38 GTSGQIPWSNLE
+38 ETSGQIPWSTLE
-50 QIHDKVFDNP
+50 QIHDKVFGNP

-92 YIGNVLSGADG
+92 YIGNVLSSADG
-103 TFATPPWVELRF
+103 TFATAPWVELRF

-146 GGTAYHTQTY
+146 GGTAYHTRTY

-165 LEGFTVNNPDALR
+165 LEGFRVNNPDAIR
-178 VTVTKWSRPSRRMR
+178 VTVAKWSRPSRRMR

-212 SVKQQ
+212 NVKQQ

-289 GDNGLTMQWTL
+289 GDNGLTMQWNL

-308 NREFLAPATLPTT
+308 NREFLAPSTLPTT

-336 FKSRWHVDPNYTA
+336 FQDRWHVDPNYTA

-378 WPRSDAST
+378 WPRADAST
-386 GDLTAEPLWSEGNK
+386 GDLTAEPLWSEGNR

-424 LNDGADTKYI
+424 LNDGAGTKYI

-508 TFQFSGGVMQGC
+508 TFQFSDGVMQGC

-528 GSFLFTERTVITQ
+528 GSFLYQGREVITQ

-546 APAGKRKLYIICV
+546 APAGKKSLRVILV
-559 GHGGDGTP
+559 GKGGDGTR
-567 GTNGTWDEAG
+567 GQDGTWDAAG
-577 ADGVDGSGGL
+577 ADGVDGLGGL
-587 VWAGTIN
+587 VWAATIN
-594 INEQQAFAVTIGQ
+594 INEGQ
-607 ETTFG
+607 EFPVTFGEDTTFG
-612 VYSSANGK
+612 AYSSANGK

-626 TDVRSGSSYGRSGV
+626 TDVASGDSFARTGV
-640 KAPKPGSG
+640 AKPRAGTG
-648 DGGIRGIGGVK
+648 DGGAGGKGGAQGRRHRETSYDLDGNPSGSYWEIDTYPGIG
-659 GNKHKETT
+659 T
-667 RERVTDENGNQYW
+667 NGKS
-680 EYVEVTVIDNYPG
+680 G
-693 KASPPSTGVPGCV
+693 AFGCV
-706 VVYWDK
+706 VVYWDKEGT

>member
-29 SPDIVFQAG
+29 SPDIVFGAG
-38 GTSGQIPWSNLE
+38 ETSGQIPWSNLE
-50 QIHDKVFDNP
+50 QIHDKVFGNP

-92 YIGNVLSGADG
+92 YIGNVLSGEDE

-146 GGTAYHTQTY
+146 GGTAYHTRTY

-165 LEGFTVNNPDALR
+165 LEGFTVNNPDAIR
-178 VTVTKWSRPSRRMR
+178 VTVAKWSRPSRRMR
-192 VVEIVPGVYENW
+192 VVEIVPGVYETW

-274 KRLGIFYQYSGGWKT
+274 KRLGIFYQFSGGWRT
-289 GDNGLTMQWTL
+289 GDNGLTMQWNL
-300 VDIIGLLA
+300 ADIIGLLA
-308 NREFLAPATLPTT
+308 NREFLAPSTLPTT

-336 FKSRWHVDPNYTA
+336 FKDRWHVDPDYTA
-349 LPVTVRVAEDLQGKK
+349 LPVTVRTAEDVQGKK

-378 WPRSDAST
+378 WPRADAST
-386 GDLTAEPLWSEGNK
+386 GELTAEPLWSEGNR

-449 NPFIKTEAQALA
+449 NPFIKTEVQALA

-528 GSFLFTERTVITQ
+528 GSFLYQGREVITS

-546 APAGKRKLYIICV
+546 APAGKKSLRVILV
-559 GHGGDGTP
+559 GKGGDGTR
-567 GTNGTWDEAG
+567 GQDGTWDAAG
-577 ADGVDGSGGL
+577 ADGVDGLGGL

-594 INEQQAFAVTIGQ
+594 INDGQ
-607 ETTFG
+607 EFPVAFGENTTFG
-612 VYSSANGK
+612 AYSSANGK
-620 RYDNGY
+620 RYENGY
-626 TDVRSGSSYGRSGV
+626 TDVASGDSFARTGV
-640 KAPKPGSG
+640 AKPRAGTG
-648 DGGIRGIGGVK
+648 DGGAKGTGGTQGRRHRETSYDLDGNPSGSYWEIDAYPGIGTNGKSGVL
-659 GNKHKETT
+659 
-667 RERVTDENGNQYW
+667 
-680 EYVEVTVIDNYPG
+680 
-693 KASPPSTGVPGCV
+693 GCV
-706 VVYWDK
+706 VVYWDKEDT

>member
-1 MIKSGQAYH
+1 MIKSGEAYR

-29 SPDIVFQAG
+29 SPDIVFGAG
-38 GTSGQIPWSNLE
+38 ETSGQIPWSKLE
-50 QIHDKVFDNP
+50 QLHDKVFGNP

-103 TFATPPWVELRF
+103 TFATPPWMELQF

-126 YFPGNA
+126 YFPDND
-132 YDGVPEDFTVEVKQ
+132 YDGLPEDFTVEVKQ
-146 GGTAYHTQTY
+146 GGTAYHTRTY
-156 TGNTASSVS
+156 TGNTAASVA
-165 LEGFTVNNPDALR
+165 LEGFTVHDPDAIR

-192 VVEIVPGVYENW
+192 VVEIVPGVYEEW

-217 GNVAATALPYG
+217 GNIAATALPYG

-244 SKNGIF
+244 SKNGLF

-258 IDVSLGVR
+258 IDISLGVR

-274 KRLGIFYQYSGGWKT
+274 KRLGIFYQYSGGWRT
-289 GDNGLTMQWTL
+289 GDNGLTMQWNL

-308 NREFLAPATLPTT
+308 NREFLTPSTLPTT

-336 FKSRWHVDPNYTA
+336 FKDRWHVDPDYTA
-349 LPVTVRVAEDLQGKK
+349 LPVTVRTAEDVQGKK

-378 WPRSDAST
+378 WPRADAST
-386 GDLTAEPLWSEGNK
+386 GDLTAEPLWSEGNR

-424 LNDGADTKYI
+424 INDGADTKYI

-508 TFQFSGGVMQGC
+508 TFQFSDGVMQGC

-528 GSFLFTERTVITQ
+528 GSFLYQGREVITT

-546 APAGKRKLYIICV
+546 APAGKKSLRVVLV
-559 GHGGDGTP
+559 GKGGDGTK
-567 GTNGTWDEAG
+567 GAGGNFENAG
-577 ADGVDGSGGL
+577 ADGVDGLGGL

-594 INEQQAFAVTIGQ
+594 INEGQ
-607 ETTFG
+607 EFPVAFGEDTTFG
-612 VYSSANGK
+612 AYSSANGK

-626 TDVRSGSSYGRSGV
+626 TDVASGDSFGRTGV
-640 KAPKPGSG
+640 AKPVPGTG
-648 DGGIRGIGGVK
+648 DGGAGGK
-659 GNKHKETT
+659 GGTKGQGHYETSYNSQGNP
-667 RERVTDENGNQYW
+667 NGTYW
-680 EYVEVTVIDNYPG
+680 AVDVPPG
-693 KASPPSTGVPGCV
+693 KGANGAKGVFGCV
-706 VVYWDK
+706 VVYWDKEGA

>member
-1 MIKSGQAYH
+1 M
-10 AAITGDA
+10 
-17 RRVLLRAVIDII
+17 LLRAVIDII
-29 SPDIVFQAG
+29 SPDIVFGAG
-38 GTSGQIPWSNLE
+38 ETSGQIPWSKPE
-50 QIHDKVFDNP
+50 QLHDKVFDNP

-103 TFATPPWVELRF
+103 TFSTPPWVELQF

-126 YFPGNA
+126 YFPGND
-132 YDGVPEDFTVEVKQ
+132 YDGLPEDFTVEVKQ
-146 GGTAYHTQTY
+146 GGTAYHTRTY

-165 LEGFTVNNPDALR
+165 LEGFTVNNPDAIR
-178 VTVTKWSRPSRRMR
+178 VTVTKWSRPGRRMR
-192 VVEIVPGVYENW
+192 VVEIVPGVYEGW

-212 SVKQQ
+212 NVKQQ
-217 GNVAATALPYG
+217 GNIAATALPYG

-244 SKNGIF
+244 SKNGLF

-289 GDNGLTMQWTL
+289 GDNGLTMQWNL

-336 FKSRWHVDPNYTA
+336 FQDRWHVDPNYTA
-349 LPVTVRVAEDLQGKK
+349 LPVTVRAADDLQGKS

-378 WPRSDAST
+378 WPRADAST

-400 VTLDNLNSYPTMKAN
+400 VTLDNLNGYPVMKAN

-508 TFQFSGGVMQGC
+508 TFQFSNGVMQGC

-528 GSFLFTERTVITQ
+528 GSFLYQGREVITT

-546 APAGKRKLYIICV
+546 APAGKKSLRVILV
-559 GHGGDGTP
+559 GKGGDGTR
-567 GTNGTWDEAG
+567 GQDGTWDAAG
-577 ADGVDGSGGL
+577 ADGVDGLGGL

-594 INEQQAFAVTIGQ
+594 INEGQ
-607 ETTFG
+607 EFPVAFGPDTTFG
-612 VYSSANGK
+612 AYSSANGK
-620 RYDNGY
+620 RYENGY
-626 TDVRSGSSYGRSGV
+626 TDVASGDSFARTGV
-640 KAPKPGSG
+640 AKPKAGTG
-648 DGGIRGIGGVK
+648 DGGAGGK
-659 GNKHKETT
+659 GGEQGRRQKITWE
-667 RERVTDENGNQYW
+667 DEGGFSHSYW
-680 EYVEVTVIDNYPG
+680 KIYSYPG
-693 KASPPSTGVPGCV
+693 VGADGAMGASGCA
-706 VVYWDK
+706 VVYYSK

>member
-29 SPDIVFQAG
+29 SPDIVFGAG
-38 GTSGQIPWSNLE
+38 ETSGQIPWSNLE
-50 QIHDKVFDNP
+50 QIHDKVFGNP

-92 YIGNVLSGADG
+92 YIGNVLSGEDG

-146 GGTAYHTQTY
+146 GGTAYHTRTY

-165 LEGFTVNNPDALR
+165 LEGFTVNNPDAIR
-178 VTVTKWSRPSRRMR
+178 VTVAKWSRPSRRMR
-192 VVEIVPGVYENW
+192 VVEIVPGVYETW

-274 KRLGIFYQYSGGWKT
+274 KRLGIFYQFSGGWRT
-289 GDNGLTMQWTL
+289 GDNGLTMQWNL
-300 VDIIGLLA
+300 ADIIGLLA
-308 NREFLAPATLPTT
+308 NREFLAPSTLPTT

-336 FKSRWHVDPNYTA
+336 FKDRWHVDPDYTA
-349 LPVTVRVAEDLQGKK
+349 LPVTVRTAEDVQGKK

-378 WPRSDAST
+378 WPRADAST
-386 GDLTAEPLWSEGNK
+386 GELTAEPLWSEGNR
-400 VTLDNLNSYPTMKAN
+400 VTLDNLNRYPTMKAN

-449 NPFIKTEAQALA
+449 NPFIKTEVQALA

-528 GSFLFTERTVITQ
+528 GSFLYQGREVITS

-546 APAGKRKLYIICV
+546 APAGKKSLRVILV
-559 GHGGDGTP
+559 GKGGDGTR
-567 GTNGTWDEAG
+567 GQDGTWDAAG
-577 ADGVDGSGGL
+577 ADGVDGLGGL

-594 INEQQAFAVTIGQ
+594 INDGQ
-607 ETTFG
+607 EFPVAFGENTTFG
-612 VYSSANGK
+612 AYSSANGK
-620 RYDNGY
+620 RYENGY
-626 TDVRSGSSYGRSGV
+626 TDVASGDSFARTGV
-640 KAPKPGSG
+640 AKPRAGTG
-648 DGGIRGIGGVK
+648 DGGAKGTGGTQGRRHRETSYDLDGNPSGSYWEIDAYPGIGTNGKSGVL
-659 GNKHKETT
+659 
-667 RERVTDENGNQYW
+667 
-680 EYVEVTVIDNYPG
+680 
-693 KASPPSTGVPGCV
+693 GCV
-706 VVYWDK
+706 VVYWDKEDT

>member
-29 SPDIVFQAG
+29 SPDIVFGAG
-38 GTSGQIPWSNLE
+38 KTSGQIPWSKME
-50 QIHDKVFDNP
+50 QLHDKVFDNP

-82 DPTQTVGQMG
+82 DPTQTAGQVG

-103 TFATPPWVELRF
+103 TFPTPPWVEMQF

-126 YFPGNA
+126 YFPGND
-132 YDGVPEDFTVEVKQ
+132 YDGLPENFTVEVKQ
-146 GGTAYHTQTY
+146 GGTAYHTRTY
-156 TGNTASSVS
+156 TGNTAASVA
-165 LEGFTVNNPDALR
+165 LEGFTVNNPDAIR

-192 VVEIVPGVYENW
+192 VVEIVPGVYEEW

-212 SVKQQ
+212 NVKQQ
-217 GNVAATALPYG
+217 GNIAATALPYG

-274 KRLGIFYQYSGGWKT
+274 KRLGIFYQYSGGWRT
-289 GDNGLTMQWTL
+289 GDNGLTMQWNL

-336 FKSRWHVDPNYTA
+336 FQDRWHVDPNYTA
-349 LPVTVRVAEDLQGKK
+349 LPVTVRTADDLQGKS

-378 WPRSDAST
+378 WPRADAST

-400 VTLDNLNSYPTMKAN
+400 VTLDNLNGYPVIKAN

-424 LNDGADTKYI
+424 LNDGSGAKYI

-449 NPFIKTEAQALA
+449 NPFIKTQAQALA

-495 DESQATTARLTMQ
+495 NESQATTARLTMQ

-528 GSFLFTERTVITQ
+528 GSFLYQGREVITT

-546 APAGKRKLYIICV
+546 APAGKKSLRVILV
-559 GHGGDGTP
+559 GKGGDGTR
-567 GTNGTWDEAG
+567 GADGTWNAAG
-577 ADGVDGSGGL
+577 ADGVDGLGGL
-587 VWAGTIN
+587 VWAATIN
-594 INEQQAFAVTIGQ
+594 INDGQ
-607 ETTFG
+607 EFPVAFGENTTFG
-612 VYSSANGK
+612 AYSSANGK
-620 RYDNGY
+620 RYENGY
-626 TDVRSGSSYGRSGV
+626 TDVASGDSFARTGV
-640 KAPKPGSG
+640 AKPRAGTG
-648 DGGIRGIGGVK
+648 DGGAKGTGGTQGRRQK
-659 GNKHKETT
+659 ITWE
-667 RERVTDENGNQYW
+667 DEGGSAHSYW
-680 EYVEVTVIDNYPG
+680 KVHSYPG
-693 KASPPSTGVPGCV
+693 PGADGASGALGCV
-706 VVYWDK
+706 VIYYEK